1 MDFESGECCR
11 FASHVRIISM
21 FNVVCDAMLLSTVS
35 NASAM
40 VIQNGDGQ
48 IAMSIAQ
55 WFGYRFRV
63 QIQEICITIWSN
75 QKQKAID
82 QIHHA
87 QSTILWQFALE
98 VILQDH
104 AG

>member
-40 VIQNGDGQ
+40 VIQNGDGK

-55 WFGYRFRV
+55 WFGYRFRKSV
-63 QIQEICITIWSN
+63 LQFGATKN
-75 QKQKAID
+75 KKQ
-82 QIHHA
+82 
-87 QSTILWQFALE
+87 
-98 VILQDH
+98 
-104 AG
+104 